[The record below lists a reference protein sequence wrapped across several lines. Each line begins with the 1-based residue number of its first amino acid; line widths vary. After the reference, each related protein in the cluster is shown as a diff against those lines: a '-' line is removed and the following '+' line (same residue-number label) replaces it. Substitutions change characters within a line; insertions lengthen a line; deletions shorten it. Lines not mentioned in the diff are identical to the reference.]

1 MLYLVLGIAILGG
14 IGFAFFKLK
23 GKDGKKK
30 SDEDDSPEYTD
41 DDFEYEDEVNEDGDT
56 SEEEK

>member
-1 MLYLVLGIAILGG
+1 MKMTV
-14 IGFAFFKLK
+14 
-23 GKDGKKK
+23 
-30 SDEDDSPEYTD
+30 EYTD

>member
-23 GKDGKKK
+23 CKDGKKK